1 MFLYVKYILGA
12 GSSTSTI
19 FCVSIIN
26 RNSPSPPPAPIEGEN
41 PFNSDEPS
49 GDDDSSVVPLND
61 LDRDHRR
68 PQLNGGGISSSS
80 ATSSSSAS
88 KSSVSTNPARRAPDM
103 QMGKCPWVRVYD
115 NVTYIVSAIA
125 LRDGPRGREVLLMRE
140 AKEKCRGKW
149 YMPAGHVEP
158 GETLEEACKRELR
171 EETGL
176 ECAVETLLC
185 VEVRG
190 SGWYRM
196 AFAVEPNGGELKQ
209 EPDQESLGAG
219 WHPLELV
226 RRKRNDA
233 DGLQLRCRDFMS
245 ILAEAE
251 RYADWKR
258 RMGLRGI
265 SAALPWAP
273 ILNRDEAQPG
283 LFVDFVIVRQSVVS
297 NRLECLVHQ
306 CVRDQLQLLDELTLP
321 DAFPSVEFGFEFF
334 LPSVITKVYRH
345 VLDDGHCVLELPEAV
360 TALWCLPAPMSS
372 VRHGIRLRLL
382 CRHKRSAQRGQILAP
397 QRYRWIELDHPEV
410 LSTLYLLDEQFRPK
424 LFLL

>member
-1 MFLYVKYILGA
+1 MHLNHHILQQRGE
-12 GSSTSTI
+12 
-19 FCVSIIN
+19 VP
-26 RNSPSPPPAPIEGEN
+26 SPPSSPPPAPPIEAEN
-41 PFNSDEPS
+41 PFTSAHGVLPS
-49 GDDDSSVVPLND
+49 YECNGQQQRHDHVEAGNGGAA
-61 LDRDHRR
+61 DHRQS
-68 PQLNGGGISSSS
+68 PNDGVGISSSS

-88 KSSVSTNPARRAPDM
+88 KSSMSTNPARRAPDM

-125 LRDGPRGREVLLMRE
+125 LRDGPRGREVLLMKE

-158 GETLEEACKRELR
+158 GETLEEACRRELL

-176 ECAVETLLC
+176 HCAVETLLC

-196 AFAVEPNGGELKQ
+196 AFAVEPNGGELKT
-209 EPDQESLGAG
+209 EPDEESLGAE

-226 RRKRNDA
+226 RRKKNDA
-233 DGLQLRCRDFMS
+233 DGIQLRCRDFMP

-251 RYADWKR
+251 RYADWKQ

-265 SAALPWAP
+265 SAAMPWAP

-283 LFVDFVIVRQSVVS
+283 LFVEFVIVRHSVVS
-297 NRLECLVHQ
+297 NRLECLVHR

-345 VLDDGHCVLELPEAV
+345 VFEDGHCVLELPEAV
-360 TALWCLPAPMSS
+360 TALWCLPAPVSS

-397 QRYRWIELDHPEV
+397 QRYRWIELNHPEV